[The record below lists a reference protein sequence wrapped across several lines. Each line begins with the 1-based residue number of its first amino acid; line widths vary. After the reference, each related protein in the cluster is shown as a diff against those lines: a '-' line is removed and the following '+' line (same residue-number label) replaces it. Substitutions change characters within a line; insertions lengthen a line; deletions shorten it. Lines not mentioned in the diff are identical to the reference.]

1 MNTIVYLIRHSAK
14 LKNDYIEEYNSSQS
28 NTIRDEKIILSS
40 EGEKRAEIL
49 SNEKELQNLDAIY
62 ASNCVRTLQT
72 AKYIMEKQN
81 LKVNI
86 DERFDERRVGKPN
99 DGTIKD
105 WFTRQHIDE
114 NFRTEGG
121 ESQKDVR
128 ERFSKAF
135 YEVIEKNKGKRV
147 AIFSHG
153 YAITF
158 FLLKWCKLL
167 AIDETRKRK
176 ISFNNNIVL
185 NKRLNAPE
193 VFKLE
198 INENNELISIQNI
211 EFDDL
216 PNKDDM
222 GK

>member
-1 MNTIVYLIRHSAK
+1 MNTIVYLIRHSVK
-14 LKNDYIEEYNSSQS
+14 LKNNYIEEYNSSQS
-28 NTIRDEKIILSS
+28 NTVRDEKIILSS

-49 SNEKELQNLDAIY
+49 SNEKELQNLDVIY

-86 DERFDERRVGKPN
+86 DERFDERRVGQPN

-135 YEVIEKNKGKRV
+135 MDMLYL
-147 AIFSHG
+147 FS
-153 YAITF
+153 Y
-158 FLLKWCKLL
+158 
-167 AIDETRKRK
+167 
-176 ISFNNNIVL
+176 
-185 NKRLNAPE
+185 
-193 VFKLE
+193 
-198 INENNELISIQNI
+198 
-211 EFDDL
+211 
-216 PNKDDM
+216 
-222 GK
+222 